1 MEKGNILETDAD
13 SGTLNPNVPLLQDE
27 ERGKSQIHLP
37 EFTGDAGEYF
47 RIWIIN
53 MLLSLLTLGIY
64 SAWAT
69 VRNRRYLFG
78 STEVDGD
85 RFDFHGKPLAILRG
99 RILAVGLFSA
109 YLFGGDLNGS
119 IPAIA
124 FIVLV
129 ISFPWILVKAMQF
142 RLGNTSWR
150 NLRFGFRVTTGQ
162 VYRVLALPLVL
173 GAIAYAFF
181 FWFMLKAQ
189 GSDGLTP
196 DMTLFSFSF
205 LILLL
210 SSIWLVPA
218 LSYRIRNLLMN
229 HLYFGDHRFQA
240 DIEFLVFFKTYLKTL
255 GMGVVAVIVGL
266 LITAGNYFV
275 LSKLFSIKDMSSI
288 MVFFAVSYSIMIL
301 VYLLPFAIWQVLTAN
316 YVIGATCVRSLR
328 FRMEMKVSTYWWILL
343 SNAVVA
349 VLSVG
354 LAIPWTKIRMIRY
367 KLSCMRLE
375 GDLGN
380 FCGSQQLEH
389 SAVGDEIGDA
399 FDIDFGF

>member
-1 MEKGNILETDAD
+1 METDTG
-13 SGTLNPNVPLLQDE
+13 SGTLKPDTPVQQDE
-27 ERGKSQIHLP
+27 ERGKLQTHLP
-37 EFTGDAGEYF
+37 VFTGDAGEYF

-53 MLLSLLTLGIY
+53 MVLSLLTLGIY

-85 RFDFHGKPLAILRG
+85 YFDFHGKPLAILRG
-99 RILAVGLFSA
+99 RILAAGLFGA
-109 YLFGGDLNGS
+109 YVFGGDLNAS

-124 FIVLV
+124 IIILL
-129 ISFPWILVKAMQF
+129 ISFPWILVRAMQF

-162 VYRVLALPLVL
+162 VYRLLALPLAL
-173 GAIAYAFF
+173 GAIAYGFF

-189 GSDGLTP
+189 GSDELVP
-196 DMTLFSFSF
+196 DMTLVSLSF

-240 DIEFLVFFKTYLKTL
+240 GIEFLVFFKTYLKTL
-255 GMGVVAVIVGL
+255 GMGIVAFIVGL
-266 LITAGNYFV
+266 LVAAGTYFV
-275 LSKLFSIKDMSSI
+275 VSKLLTIKDMSAV
-288 MVFFAVSYSIMIL
+288 MVLFAVVYSIMIL
-301 VYLLPFAIWQVLTAN
+301 IYLLPFAVWQVLTTN
-316 YVIGATCVRSLR
+316 YVIGATSVRDLR
-328 FRMEMKVSTYWWILL
+328 FRMEMKVTTYWWILL

-349 VLSVG
+349 VLTLG